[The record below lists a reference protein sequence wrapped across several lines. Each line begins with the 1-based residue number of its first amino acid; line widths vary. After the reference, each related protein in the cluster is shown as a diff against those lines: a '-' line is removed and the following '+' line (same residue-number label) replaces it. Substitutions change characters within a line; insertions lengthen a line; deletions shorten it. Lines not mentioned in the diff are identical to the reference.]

1 MRILMLF
8 VAIIG
13 YLFLLVFIESE
24 LVKIEVRMEE
34 LKSEVAQLR
43 NSRKGME
50 SDLLD
55 IANLSNIEEAAKAMG
70 FSFPEQDDILGVI
83 E

>member
-1 MRILMLF
+1 MVF

-13 YLFLLVFIESE
+13 YLFLLVFLESE

-34 LKSEVAQLR
+34 LKSRVAQLR
-43 NSRKGME
+43 NHRKQME

-55 IANLSNIEEAAKAMG
+55 IANLAKIETAAKAMG
-70 FSFPEQDDILGVI
+70 FSFPEQDDVLGVI

>member
-1 MRILMLF
+1 MRILMVF
-8 VAIIG
+8 VAIII
-13 YLFLLVFIESE
+13 YLFLLVFLESE

-34 LKSEVAQLR
+34 LRSRVAQLR
-43 NSRKGME
+43 SHRKQME

-55 IANLSNIEEAAKAMG
+55 IANLANIETAAKAMG
-70 FSFPEQDDILGVI
+70 FSFPEQDDILGVV